1 MKIAI
6 ILLKKGD
13 CLVFEIKK
21 SIRAEIESCM
31 QAKNCTMTKLS
42 ELSGI
47 KVGHISEILNR
58 RRAITIKQLDSFSE
72 AFNCESGWMY
82 DLYVD
87 ECISEKKMSKPRLV
101 PYLIRCAEIG
111 RYDCIELA
119 VSRLLEVPKNIV
131 VIFLVA
137 EQLFEKNLL
146 KESVFFYEIVV
157 SNIKNS
163 YADISVMSR
172 YRIFRASQLQNSS
185 DIWEDVIQFY
195 PYRNRL
201 PENNQ
206 LDALLHLA
214 NVCFMLEKWKY
225 IEQCADELREL
236 ATLVYKN
243 QLVKLEPLETER
255 HLVVYYGQGFLAKS
269 VALQMQ
275 GLYEEAKTYVKGYSD
290 LSWFQYLDDNGKK
303 EVEKFHMW
311 SKANFYVFELL
322 TGNKNVL
329 ADYVD
334 FLENHSSEISA
345 GLLTIMES
353 AIKYDFSIDHIL
365 EKLSI
370 HISCFND
377 YTDSVNIGRHYH
389 FRYCKTIYDLKKGCI
404 ESALEE
410 ILYCIHLADKLNHQR
425 KFKQCVWL
433 FWKYRVHASEDQR
446 KVFQNILEGDKKD
459 EKCIYVL
466 SGNM

>member
-1 MKIAI
+1 MED
-6 ILLKKGD
+6 KK
-13 CLVFEIKK
+13 
-21 SIRAEIESCM
+21 
-31 QAKNCTMTKLS
+31 CTLTQLS

-47 KVGHISEILNR
+47 QVGHLSEILNR
-58 RRAITIKQLDSFSE
+58 RRAITIKQLDAFSK
-72 AFNCESGWMY
+72 AFNYELGWMY

-87 ECISEKKMSKPRLV
+87 ECISENKVSKSRIV
-101 PYLIRCAEIG
+101 PYLVRCAEIG
-111 RYDCIELA
+111 RYDCIEFA
-119 VSRLLEVPKNIV
+119 VSRLLEVPKNIAI
-131 VIFLVA
+131 IFFVA
-137 EQLFEKNLL
+137 EHLFEKKLL
-146 KESVFFYEIVV
+146 KEAVFFYEIVV
-157 SNIKNS
+157 SNIKDS

-172 YRIFRASQLQNSS
+172 YRIFRASQLQSS
-185 DIWEDVIQFY
+185 SNILEAVIQFY

-201 PENNQ
+201 PENHQ

-225 IEQCADELREL
+225 IQQCADELREL

-275 GLYEEAKTYVKGYSD
+275 GLYEEAKKCVAGYAD
-290 LSWFQYLDDNGKK
+290 LSWFPNLDDKGKK

-322 TGNKNVL
+322 AGNREVL
-329 ADYVD
+329 MDYVK
-334 FLENHSSEISA
+334 FLEKHPSEIPA
-345 GLLTIMES
+345 GLLTIIES
-353 AIKYDFSIDHIL
+353 ATKYGYSVDHIL
-365 EKLSI
+365 EKFSI
-370 HISCFND
+370 HIDQFNN

-410 ILYCIHLADKLNHQR
+410 ILYCIYLADKLNHQK
-425 KFKQCVWL
+425 KFKQCISL
-433 FWKYRVHASEDQR
+433 FWRYRSYSSENQR
-446 KVFQNILEGDKKD
+446 KFLQKFLERDEKD
-459 EKCIYVL
+459 EKRSYVL
-466 SGNM
+466 SGSM